1 MIDFSVAVHTVL
13 KVTVDS
19 TVDSVMFIDV
29 SRK

>member
-1 MIDFSVAVHTVL
+1 MIDFSVAVHTVS

-19 TVDSVMFIDV
+19 TYVMFIDV

>member
-13 KVTVDS
+13 KITVDS
-19 TVDSVMFIDV
+19 TYVMFIDV

>member
-19 TVDSVMFIDV
+19 TYVMFINV